1 MIERKLSKKVSIN
14 SNLTI
19 MGQGIEGENK
29 TSGESLISSS
39 RNLESNMNIR
49 TSDEKIDIKVL
60 DRELSQ

>member
-39 RNLESNMNIR
+39 RNLESNMNMR
-49 TSDEKIDIKVL
+49 TSDEKVDMRVL
-60 DRELSQ
+60 NRELS

>member
-1 MIERKLSKKVSIN
+1 
-14 SNLTI
+14 